1 MGNKASAKGNPA
13 SKRMS
18 NPNNKNKRLKNKNK
32 NEKLRA
38 EGQHPKQLR
47 NKANLERHAK
57 NVEAENANQAP
68 HSAVRCWWLI
78 SRRLHGV

>member
-1 MGNKASAKGNPA
+1 
-13 SKRMS
+13 MS
-18 NPNNKNKRLKNKNK
+18 NPNNKNKRLKNRNK

-57 NVEAENANQAP
+57 NVEAANANQAP
-68 HSAVRCWWLI
+68 LA
-78 SRRLHGV
+78 

>member
-18 NPNNKNKRLKNKNK
+18 NPNNKNKRLKNLNK

-57 NVEAENANQAP
+57 NVEAANANQAP
-68 HSAVRCWWLI
+68 LASIVA
-78 SRRLHGV
+78 GG

>member
-1 MGNKASAKGNPA
+1 MGVHRVGLRLRVGVRAQHLAHA

-18 NPNNKNKRLKNKNK
+18 NPNNKNKRLKNRNK

-57 NVEAENANQAP
+57 NVEAANANQAP
-68 HSAVRCWWLI
+68 LA
-78 SRRLHGV
+78 